1 MKIIGIEANIGSM
14 LYPFQE
20 AGHEIVGNYDSRG
33 IVNEENYG
41 HNFPGSQLFPTLEDM
56 EAYVKGHEIDVVM
69 SQPSCSK
76 YSALSRKDEDDYEE
90 CINIWYWYSVIK
102 PKFFFVESKL
112 DYINEVV
119 RIPGYRYHFEWVSN
133 FGYGNTQKGRN
144 RLWVIGIR
152 EDQDWRFISNEQQHD
167 NTVEKVIADLPA
179 YDIPALDHVHI
190 FKPLFK
196 DSTTREYMTLD
207 ETFEMLLANGRLS
220 YKATDGE
227 TKNRINRRIANRV
240 HSTTITGGGTWFHW
254 EKKYPLTVREKAR
267 IQGFPDSF
275 SFVGLS
281 ATKKDKAVGKSMP
294 FEFTRYLVSILG
306 GKEVPKKASKLVPE
320 PSKLTIIKNSRFYD
334 VLAAK

>member
-20 AGHEIVGNYDSRG
+20 AGHEVVGNYDSRG
-33 IVNEENYG
+33 IINEENYSA
-41 HNFPGSQLFPTLEDM
+41 NFPDSVLFPTLEKM
-56 EAYVKGHEIDVVM
+56 EEYVASHEIDVVM

-76 YSALSRKDEDDYEE
+76 YSNLSRKDEDDYEE
-90 CINIWYWYSVIK
+90 CINIWFWFAKIK

-112 DYINEVV
+112 DYINEVARV
-119 RIPGYRYHFEWVSN
+119 PGYKYHFEWVSN

-152 EDQDWRFISNEQQHD
+152 EDQDWRFISNEQQHS
-167 NTVEKVIADLPA
+167 NTVEQVIAGLPS
-179 YDIPALDHVHI
+179 YDIPAIDHVHI

-196 DSTTREYMTLD
+196 DSTTKEYMTLD
-207 ETFEMLLANGRLS
+207 ETFAMLLADGRLS
-220 YKATDGE
+220 YKASDGE

-267 IQGFPDSF
+267 IQGFPDTF
-275 SFVGLS
+275 SFQGLS
-281 ATKKDKAVGKSMP
+281 NTKKDKAVGKSIP
-294 FEFTRYLVSILG
+294 FEFTTYLVALLDGRI
-306 GKEVPKKASKLVPE
+306 KPEKPSKVVPE
-320 PSKLTIIKNSRFYD
+320 PPKLTIIKNSRFYD
-334 VLAAK
+334 ILASK

>member
-1 MKIIGIEANIGSM
+1 MKVLGIEANIGSM

-41 HNFPGSQLFPTLEDM
+41 HNFPTSQLFSTLEEM
-56 EAYVKGHEIDVVM
+56 ETYVKSHEIDVVL

-76 YSALSRKDEDDYEE
+76 YSALSRKSSDDYEE
-90 CINIWYWYSVIK
+90 CINIWYWFGIIK

-112 DYINEVV
+112 DYINEVARV
-119 RIPGYRYHFEWVSN
+119 PGYKYHFEWVSN

-144 RLWVIGIR
+144 RLWVMGIR
-152 EDQDWRFISNEQQHD
+152 DDQDWKFISNERQHSY
-167 NTVEKVIADLPA
+167 TVEEVISGLPD
-179 YDIPALDHVHI
+179 YDVPSLDHIHI
-190 FKPLFK
+190 FKPFFK

-207 ETFEMLLANGRLS
+207 ETFDMLLADGRLS
-220 YKATDGE
+220 YKASDGD
-227 TKNRINRRIANRV
+227 TKHRINRRIANRV

-267 IQGFPDSF
+267 IQGFPDTF
-275 SFVGLS
+275 SFMGLS

-294 FEFTRYLVSILG
+294 FEFTRYLVSLLDG
-306 GKEVPKKASKLVPE
+306 NKPEKASKLVPE
-320 PSKLTIIKNSRFYD
+320 PFKLTIVKNSRFYD
-334 VLAAK
+334 ILS